1 MRRYI
6 FRRLLQNAFLLWVL
20 TSLMFILFRILPGDP
35 VSIILSPEL
44 SEESRQAIRE
54 QWGLNQSLWAQY
66 VTYIANLVQGE
77 FGISFHYQ
85 RPVWEVLNE
94 KVVNTLVLMIPS
106 TVTAVVVGIL
116 GGMYFGWRRG
126 SRIERHR
133 NANLRKKPSEKKRRH
148 SR

>member
-54 QWGLNQSLWAQY
+54 AWGLNQSLWAQY
-66 VTYIANLVQGE
+66 VTYIANLVRE
-77 FGISFHYQ
+77 FGISFHYR
-85 RPVWEVLNE
+85 RPV
-94 KVVNTLVLMIPS
+94 
-106 TVTAVVVGIL
+106 
-116 GGMYFGWRRG
+116 
-126 SRIERHR
+126 
-133 NANLRKKPSEKKRRH
+133 
-148 SR
+148 